1 MEGQRARPWVL
12 KRLCGREGVPDGHL
26 PLITTGVRR
35 RGRCNRGCIDRR
47 DKVDRERGIV
57 LGALGMALEQAG
69 SVQIDRICNARTAF
83 RAVQRQHEQQP
94 LACKEGTADRIGR
107 KSARLDK
114 YDGTVGGEPS
124 LDGVATHGH
133 RAAFGMQQKPRQN
146 LMLALRHPEGRS
158 QQLGELVR
166 RALGAQHVMLVSG
179 HFRHGGVQLRAARGA
194 RDN

>member
-1 MEGQRARPWVL
+1 MA
-12 KRLCGREGVPDGHL
+12 KRLSCRERVPDDHL
-26 PLITTGVRR
+26 PLIATG
-35 RGRCNRGCIDRR
+35 GRCGGRRNLGCIDWR
-47 DKVDRERGIV
+47 DKVDRERDVI
-57 LGALGMALEQAG
+57 LGAFGMALEQAG
-69 SVQIDRICNARTAF
+69 SVQVDRICDARTAV

-94 LACKEGTADRIGR
+94 LACKEWSAGRIGR

-124 LDGVATHGH
+124 LDGVARYGH
-133 RAAFGMQQKPRQN
+133 RAAFGMQQEPRQH

-179 HFRHGGVQLRAARGA
+179 HFRHGGVQLRAASPGA
-194 RDN
+194 HVN